1 MLPKIDTPMY
11 ELTLP
16 SNNQTIQYRPFL
28 IKEEKILLMAQEG
41 EDQDEQIRAVKQ
53 IITNCILTPVNVDKL
68 ATFDIEWLF
77 VNIRSKSV
85 GKILQLNYK
94 HDCTHEPP
102 EGQESKKVDIRL
114 DINLDNVIIEN
125 NADHTNNILLTDK
138 IGLIMKYPDFKLLS
152 TISKMDNFEQ
162 VLDVVVDCI
171 EQIYDG
177 EDSHDVKEY
186 SKEKVIEF
194 LEELTNE
201 QFEKINNFFATM
213 PTTMTNAEVKCKN
226 CGWSTSFQLRGI
238 TDFFV

>member
-102 EGQESKKVDIRL
+102 EGQESKKVDIRF

-138 IGLIMKYPDFKLLS
+138 IGLIMNCLLYTS
-152 TISKMDNFEQ
+152 PSPR
-162 VLDVVVDCI
+162 
-171 EQIYDG
+171 
-177 EDSHDVKEY
+177 DS
-186 SKEKVIEF
+186 
-194 LEELTNE
+194 
-201 QFEKINNFFATM
+201 
-213 PTTMTNAEVKCKN
+213 
-226 CGWSTSFQLRGI
+226 
-238 TDFFV
+238 

>member
-102 EGQESKKVDIRL
+102 EGQESKKVDIRF

-125 NADHTNNILLTDK
+125 NADHTNTVSYTHLT
-138 IGLIMKYPDFKLLS
+138 L
-152 TISKMDNFEQ
+152 
-162 VLDVVVDCI
+162 
-171 EQIYDG
+171 
-177 EDSHDVKEY
+177 
-186 SKEKVIEF
+186 
-194 LEELTNE
+194 
-201 QFEKINNFFATM
+201 
-213 PTTMTNAEVKCKN
+213 PTKREV
-226 CGWSTSFQLRGI
+226 
-238 TDFFV
+238 